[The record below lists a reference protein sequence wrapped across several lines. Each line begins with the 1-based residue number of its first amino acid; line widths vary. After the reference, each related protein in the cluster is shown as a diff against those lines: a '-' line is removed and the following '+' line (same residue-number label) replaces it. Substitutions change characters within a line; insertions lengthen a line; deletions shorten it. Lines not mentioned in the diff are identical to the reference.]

1 MCSVETI
8 NCFPLLVN
16 ILSNTFLKLF
26 NSTARFRVWSDPFN
40 SAENQET
47 GIKSVVFYIC
57 LKYMLILAAGLPSQ
71 FAVSS
76 MEDYKVK
83 TM

>member
-16 ILSNTFLKLF
+16 ILSNTFLRLF
-26 NSTARFRVWSDPFN
+26 NSTSRFRVWNEPFN
-40 SAENQET
+40 SAQNLEPRIRN
-47 GIKSVVFYIC
+47 GIFYFC
-57 LKYMLILAAGLPSQ
+57 FKYMLVLAAGLPSQ